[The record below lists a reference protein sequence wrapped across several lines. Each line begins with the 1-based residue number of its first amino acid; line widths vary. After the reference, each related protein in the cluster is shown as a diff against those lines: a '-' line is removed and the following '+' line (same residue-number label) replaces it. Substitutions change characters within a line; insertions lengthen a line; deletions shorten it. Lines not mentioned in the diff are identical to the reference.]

1 MPHEDP
7 DHAEAARLRGK
18 RIALG
23 VVIAIAVAFIG
34 ASVAQIIGAVF
45 GTGVAPMQ
53 SAEPGSAE
61 RTCAFGVRGL
71 ERALERAS
79 SRILSSATTD
89 DEAVAAFRE
98 GLSPEW
104 EQADAVRRACARARE
119 GLEAWAALQRLLLAQ
134 EQLTRYV
141 HVELAPLR
149 RDVIAHLPMD
159 LR

>member
-18 RIALG
+18 RVALG
-23 VVIAIAVAFIG
+23 VVIAIAVAFVG
-34 ASVAQIIGAVF
+34 SSTAQIIRGVF
-45 GTGVAPMQ
+45 GAGIAPLP
-53 SAEPGSAE
+53 SAELGSAE
-61 RTCAFGVRGL
+61 RTCAVGVRRL
-71 ERALERAS
+71 EQALERG
-79 SRILSSATTD
+79 
-89 DEAVAAFRE
+89 E

-104 EQADAVRRACARARE
+104 EQADAVRRACAGARD

-134 EQLTRYV
+134 EQLTRCV

-149 RDVIAHLPMD
+149 RDVIAHLPTD